1 MDGLQSLHL
10 ATPIRQLSS
19 GPYINGL
26 CRCII
31 TGSTSTH
38 AHASLGTVGLPASH
52 GGNIFLHVAFHIAA
66 PFGKELLEADHN
78 LRTLIGSLIGSA
90 GTHDGS
96 SDTTHD
102 ETTRRSSGSS
112 SSTGTTLN
120 ATKLQLFHARPTED
134 QAALHAVQCGRQA
147 GDESVHLSGKLL
159 SLVLLGLAPLPRR
172 GEQLPVRRRQE
183 GTDRFQWVAAYL
195 TVQEGRIAHDG
206 GINDL
211 ALPHKVAELVHGGG
225 GTAAAAAAALWRHQ
239 RTVAENELHSFGSG
253 GSPLLLC

>member
-10 ATPIRQLSS
+10 ATPIRQLPS
-19 GPYINGL
+19 GSYINGL

-31 TGSTSTH
+31 AGTASTH
-38 AHASLGTVGLPASH
+38 TVGLPASH
-52 GGNIFLHVAFHIAA
+52 GGNILLHVAFHIAA
-66 PFGKELLEADHN
+66 PFGKELLEADHD

-90 GTHDGS
+90 GTDDGR

-112 SSTGTTLN
+112 SRSSSTGTTLN
-120 ATKLQLFHARPTED
+120 ATKLQLLHARPTED

-147 GDESVHLSGKLL
+147 GDESVHLGGKLL
-159 SLVLLGLAPLPRR
+159 PLVLLGLAPLPRR

-183 GTDRFQWVAAYL
+183 GTDRFQWVAADL
-195 TVQEGRIAHDG
+195 TVQEGRVAHDG

-211 ALPHKVAELVHGGG
+211 ALPHKVAELVHGGS
-225 GTAAAAAAALWRHQ
+225 GTIAAAAAL
-239 RTVAENELHSFGSG
+239 
-253 GSPLLLC
+253 